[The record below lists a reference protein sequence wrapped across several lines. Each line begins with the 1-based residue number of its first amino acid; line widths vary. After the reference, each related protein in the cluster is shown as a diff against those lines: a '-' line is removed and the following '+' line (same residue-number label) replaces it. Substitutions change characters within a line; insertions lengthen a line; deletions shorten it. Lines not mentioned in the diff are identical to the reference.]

1 MVIKNFEELKE
12 RVMEKDKKT
21 VVVACAH
28 DEHSL
33 EAVFRANEDGF
44 LNYIL
49 LGKKNLIL
57 GMSKKLNHEIDESKV
72 IDIETDEESARLAIE
87 MIREGKAD
95 FVQKGIMQTAT
106 ILRAAVNK
114 QTGIGMGKPMSL
126 VALLDIEKYHKVVG
140 VTDGGMVMYPD
151 LDMKKAIISNT
162 VDMFRDFGYD
172 EPKVAALCA
181 LEIVNPKMPET
192 VEARALQEMGEAGEF
207 GKAIVSGPI
216 SFDVAVSK
224 EAAEIKSFDSPVA
237 GDADI
242 MLVPSIY
249 AGNMMVKAMLQFS
262 NTRMAGVVLGAK
274 CPMAINSRSAS
285 FEEKYYSLV
294 ACCLMC

>member
-1 MVIKNFEELKE
+1 MEIKNFEELRE
-12 RVMEKDKKT
+12 RVLEREPKT

-49 LGKKNLIL
+49 LGKKNEIL
-57 GMSKKLNHEIDESKV
+57 DLSKKLNHAIDESKV
-72 IDIETDEESARLAIE
+72 INVDTDEESASLAIE
-87 MIREGKAD
+87 MVREGKAD

-114 QTGIGMGKPMSL
+114 QTGIGMGRPMSL
-126 VALLDIEKYHKVVG
+126 VALVDIEKYHKIVG
-140 VTDGGMVMYPD
+140 ITDGGMVMYPD

-162 VDMFRDFGYD
+162 VDMFRDFGYE

-192 VEARALQEMGEAGEF
+192 VEARQLQEMGEAGEF
-207 GKAIVSGPI
+207 GKAIVCGPI
-216 SFDVAVSK
+216 SMDVAVSK
-224 EAAEIKSFDSPVA
+224 EAAEIKKVDNPVA
-237 GDADI
+237 GDSDI

-249 AGNMMVKAMLQFS
+249 AGNMLVKAMLEFA
-262 NTRMAGVVLGAK
+262 NARMAGVVLGAK